1 MKNRKNPAAAE
12 LREMLPS
19 VLAYN
24 GLILLSILSIG
35 FAFGHDWRLYTGLLA
50 GNLLFAANFLLIG
63 ATAASIARTREARR
77 GQFLGNFSYGARYIG
92 IFVILALLLT
102 FGLISLFTAAIPLF
116 YPKIYY
122 TIRAFRGKYDDFD
135 S

>member
-1 MKNRKNPAAAE
+1 
-12 LREMLPS
+12 MLPS

-24 GLILLSILSIG
+24 GAVLLTILAAG
-35 FAFGHDWRLYTGLLA
+35 FAFGHDWRLYTGLLV
-50 GNLLFAANFLLIG
+50 GNLLFAANILLIG
-63 ATAASIARTREARR
+63 VTAVSIVRTREVKR

-92 IFVILALLLT
+92 TFLILALLLT
-102 FGLISLFTAAIPLF
+102 FDLISLFTAAIPLF

-122 TIRAFRGKYDDFD
+122 TVRAFRQKNDDFE

>member
-1 MKNRKNPAAAE
+1 MNKQKNPAMEE

-24 GLILLSILSIG
+24 GAVLLTILAAG
-35 FAFGHDWRLYTGLLA
+35 FAFGHDWRLYTGLLV
-50 GNLLFAANFLLIG
+50 GNLLFAANILLIG
-63 ATAASIARTREARR
+63 VTAASIVRTREVKR

-92 IFVILALLLT
+92 IFLILALLLT
-102 FGLISLFTAAIPLF
+102 FDLISLFTAAIPLF

-122 TIRAFRGKYDDFD
+122 TVRAFRQKDDDFE